1 MSDEKPLSDN
11 EVYELLHAALLTLM
25 NRTVET
31 TIGRDILA
39 TAIRDLTMLQSAM
52 IIMREGDGTTG
63 PREPQPS
70 NE

>member
-11 EVYELLHAALLTLM
+11 DVYELLHAALLTFTD
-25 NRTVET
+25 RTVQT

-52 IIMREGDGTTG
+52 IIMREGDGSTE

-70 NE
+70 TE